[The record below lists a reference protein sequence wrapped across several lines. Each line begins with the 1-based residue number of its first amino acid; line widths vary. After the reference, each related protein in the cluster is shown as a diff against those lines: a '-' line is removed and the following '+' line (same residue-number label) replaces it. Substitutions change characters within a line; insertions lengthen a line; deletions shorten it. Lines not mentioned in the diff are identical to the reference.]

1 MLNTKNIIHDE
12 YSHGGKAFIYM
23 CMSIYKDREE
33 KRVLT
38 EQEKREKYQQSIADD
53 IRRGI
58 AANRA
63 QFTDTYD
70 YDRIE
75 DD

>member
-1 MLNTKNIIHDE
+1 
-12 YSHGGKAFIYM
+12 
-23 CMSIYKDREE
+23 MSIYKDREE

-38 EQEKREKYQQSIADD
+38 EQEKRERYQQSIADD

-75 DD
+75 DA